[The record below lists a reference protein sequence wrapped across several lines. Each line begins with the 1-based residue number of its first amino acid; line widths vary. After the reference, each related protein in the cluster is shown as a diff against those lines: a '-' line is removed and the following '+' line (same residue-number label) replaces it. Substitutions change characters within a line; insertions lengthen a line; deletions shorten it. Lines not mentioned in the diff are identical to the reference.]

1 MTFLSKIIKNE
12 KVIQKDNRK
21 IKSKKTTKSSLRRNV
36 LKVLYETNKKSHCRK
51 KPLAAPKIYSKDDI
65 FTVPSHEN
73 VKARSR
79 SQSISYNLR
88 SILHHSN
95 LTPDEKTCRPV
106 KSINIKVNVFWGEK
120 YKKEL
125 VDISISRIC
134 SYNSFK
140 KILSKSLGYEMPCDF
155 AILYHTKRFY
165 KNNMMRI
172 LIDYWIENKVLWLV
186 DNDFKFRKHMLL
198 WRDEIEITIVRK
210 SIIY

>member
-1 MTFLSKIIKNE
+1 M
-12 KVIQKDNRK
+12 
-21 IKSKKTTKSSLRRNV
+21 
-36 LKVLYETNKKSHCRK
+36 
-51 KPLAAPKIYSKDDI
+51 AAPKIYSKDDI
-65 FTVPSHEN
+65 FTVPSYEN

-88 SILHHSN
+88 PTLHHSN

-106 KSINIKVNVFWGEK
+106 KSINIRVNVFWGEE
-120 YKKEL
+120 YKKEQ
-125 VDISISRIC
+125 VDLSISRTS

-140 KILSKSLGYEMPCDF
+140 KILSKSLGYALPCNF
-155 AILYHTKRFY
+155 VILYHTERYY
-165 KNNMMRI
+165 KDNMMRI
-172 LIDYWIENKVLWLV
+172 LIDYWLENRVLWLV